1 MPARVSGVGA
11 FALSELGRVPGI
23 RPDDRG
29 SGPAEPVSDLALNA
43 ALAAERN
50 DLAAEVQRLRAE
62 RERMGDLQKRVMELL
77 GCTSPDTIIHDLR
90 NLLNERELYRSLAD
104 LDV

>member
-1 MPARVSGVGA
+1 MPARASGAGV
-11 FALSELGRVPGI
+11 FELSELGRVPGV
-23 RPDDRG
+23 RPDDHRPG
-29 SGPAEPVSDLALNA
+29 EGVSDLGLNA
-43 ALAAERN
+43 ALVAERN
-50 DLAAEVQRLRAE
+50 ELAAEVQRLRAE